1 MAREKILEGTNLII
15 ASISYW
21 KPAVYFFS
29 HLGIIFNDAPLVKK
43 IVVANQFYCGQNA
56 KSLITVGS
64 AKVMM

>member
-1 MAREKILEGTNLII
+1 MAREKKKVQISSLQVFLIT
-15 ASISYW
+15 
-21 KPAVYFFS
+21 VYFFS